1 MKYLVPS
8 MQTQEQGVSFTKPPL
23 PHSPS
28 TQVPQSQSRATAHR
42 AASLH
47 TPATESW
54 DTRTGH
60 APATPPRTMF
70 LGKKGYS
77 SLDWSCLP
85 GNSETRAEM
94 LTCSLV
100 IISCLV
106 ISTSSLSST
115 ANAG

>member
-1 MKYLVPS
+1 MKHIVPP
-8 MQTQEQGVSFTKPPL
+8 MKKQGQGVSFSQTPP
-23 PHSPS
+23 PS
-28 TQVPQSQSRATAHR
+28 LTYYQVPQSQPGATAYR
-42 AASLH
+42 AAFMH
-47 TPATESW
+47 TPATGHGDWE
-54 DTRTGH
+54 RTCPRH
-60 APATPPRTMF
+60 PPTEHVFRK
-70 LGKKGYS
+70 KKGLQQFGLLLS
-77 SLDWSCLP
+77 P